1 MASNV
6 TSQEF
11 VRISQ
16 EQMKARGIATSGP
29 DVTSFRMRR
38 KELASANVFG
48 RGNKRVKS
56 NAGGLSSITDSISQP
71 DFSMGNPAAD
81 IQSVTGLGT
90 AAGTDSVRPGS
101 NPGMTIYS
109 PKKLSKN
116 VRPGTVGHGG
126 GTRMFQRSEYGDMLR
141 HTMQNSGQIKN
152 PIDEQYLF

>member
-1 MASNV
+1 
-6 TSQEF
+6 
-11 VRISQ
+11 
-16 EQMKARGIATSGP
+16 
-29 DVTSFRMRR
+29 
-38 KELASANVFG
+38 
-48 RGNKRVKS
+48 
-56 NAGGLSSITDSISQP
+56 
-71 DFSMGNPAAD
+71 MGNPAAD